1 LLLRADE
8 WEACPGLKGFDVLLM
23 AIFNTTMEAEVIY
36 GALLNLCVAIS
47 VGFRIVPVRVLLE
60 ILYLYHCIDVSV
72 CFWINRVEKYRFVP
86 ILTLAYDPKSHKVR
100 FGVLSWLKLIK
111 VDAIILKPDAVVFF
125 QN

>member
-1 LLLRADE
+1 
-8 WEACPGLKGFDVLLM
+8 
-23 AIFNTTMEAEVIY
+23 MEAEVIY

-47 VGFRIVPVRVLLE
+47 VGLRIVPVRVLLE

-86 ILTLAYDPKSHKVR
+86 ILTLTYDPKSHKVR